1 MIRRLTPILVVA
13 LACSGWHTALAA
25 GTPANTT
32 ISTWATANYQ
42 IGAATVTQTSNVLTA
57 TVAEVLDVHVTW
69 QDGSAVTVFPNET
82 DRVLAFRITN
92 TGNGDES
99 YTLTV
104 SSAQGQD
111 QFDPA
116 LSALFLD
123 SNDNNLLD
131 MGVDTVYMAGI
142 NDPALAPDAALTVFA
157 LNDIPGDLDNGD
169 TGHCRIAATAN
180 TGAGTPGDILAGRGD
195 GGTDAVIGG
204 TGASAATLGTYV
216 VSNVQISVAKSATVV
231 DPQNGNRPVTAAVI
245 TYQIDVQA
253 TGSGTAQAVVFND
266 PIPENTTY
274 RPNSL
279 RLNGALLSDAAD
291 GDVGDVGGTTT
302 DSVTVF
308 LGDLAANAPTQT
320 IMFDVTID

>member
-1 MIRRLTPILVVA
+1 MVI
-13 LACSGWHTALAA
+13 ACSGWQTALAA

-32 ISTWATANYQ
+32 ISTQATANYR

-69 QDGSAVTVFPNET
+69 QDSSDVPVFPHET
-82 DRVLAFRITN
+82 DRILTFRITN

-99 YTLTV
+99 FTLTASNV
-104 SSAQGQD
+104 QGQD
-111 QFDPA
+111 QFDPV
-116 LSALFLD
+116 LSALLLD
-123 SNDNNLLD
+123 SNGNNRFD
-131 MGVDTVYMAGI
+131 PGIDAFYVAGV

-157 LNDIPGDLDNGD
+157 LNNIPGNLENGN
-169 TGHCRIAATAN
+169 TGHCQITATAK
-180 TGAGTPGDILAGRGD
+180 TGAGTPGNVLSGQGD

-204 TGASAATLGTYV
+204 SGASAATRGTYS
-216 VSNVQISVAKSATVV
+216 VSNVQISVVKSATVV
-231 DPQNGNRPVTAAVI
+231 DPQNGNRPLTAAVI

-253 TGSGTAQAVVFND
+253 TGSGTAQAVVFED

-291 GDVGDVGGTTT
+291 GDVGDVGVTTT
-302 DSVTVF
+302 DSVTVY
-308 LGDLAANAPTQT
+308 LGDLAANAPVQT